1 MIHLSAS
8 GHLQIINFESDERY
22 QRLCLGQLG

>member
-8 GHLQIINFESDERY
+8 GHLLIINFESDEY
-22 QRLCLGQLG
+22 DQQLCLGQLG